1 MDFYIQ
7 NIPGVGYIVTAME
20 NDNDGYISTRY
31 LRNFGERQSDAIEFR
46 DDCRNGKIDYKR
58 IKQLA
63 DTYTDTPYRYLGKGN
78 VRKTNESKIQETK

>member
-31 LRNFGERQSDAIEFR
+31 LRNFGDRQSDAIEFR
-46 DDCRNGKIDYKR
+46 DDCRDGKIEYKR
-58 IKQLA
+58 VKQLA

-78 VRKTNESKIQETK
+78 VRKTK